1 MTPLKRPLAGAGAA
15 VLLALSL
22 TACGGGAPADASV
35 EDFCNAVQG
44 DNDDEALG
52 KAVVDKDW
60 DKVADLLKEQIDAVE
75 EVGTPE
81 DIPDDA
87 REGFELQIDKAGDLS
102 ADDIEKAFEDQK
114 DPFEADLSD
123 DETKKIE
130 AYTEY
135 QTETCAD
142 QGGSDD
148 SGSDDSG
155 SDESGS
161 GDSGSDDSSAEV
173 PTEVPSDLGTEDIPS
188 LSPEDLEKLES
199 ELAEL
204 TESAGVE

>member
-15 VLLALSL
+15 VLLAFSL

-35 EDFCNAVQG
+35 EDFCNAIQG
-44 DNDDEALG
+44 DADDEAFG
-52 KAVVDKDW
+52 KAVVDEDW

-102 ADDIEKAFEDQK
+102 ADDIEKAFTDQK
-114 DPFEADLSD
+114 DPFEVDVSD
-123 DETKKIE
+123 DDKKKID
-130 AYTEY
+130 AFTEY
-135 QTETCAD
+135 QSETCAD
-142 QGGSDD
+142 QGD
-148 SGSDDSG
+148 SGA
-155 SDESGS
+155 DE
-161 GDSGSDDSSAEV
+161 GDTAEPGGDSSAEV
-173 PTEVPSDLGTEDIPS
+173 PTEVPTELGTDIPE

-204 TESAGVE
+204 TESAAAE

>member
-35 EDFCNAVQG
+35 ADFCEVTQG
-44 DNDDEALG
+44 NTTDKAFGDAIADE
-52 KAVVDKDW
+52 DW
-60 DKVADLLKEQIDAVE
+60 DEVADLIKEQTDEVE

-87 REGFELQIDKAGDLS
+87 REGFELQIDAAGDLS
-102 ADDIEKAFEDQK
+102 GDDIEKAFTDESN
-114 DPFEADLSD
+114 PFEIDLSD
-123 DETKKIE
+123 EDKKKVE

-135 QTETCAD
+135 ETETCAEEA
-142 QGGSDD
+142 D
-148 SGSDDSG
+148 SGSEDS
-155 SDESGS
+155 SDSA
-161 GDSGSDDSSAEV
+161 DDSSAEV
-173 PTEVPSDLGTEDIPS
+173 PTEESSELPTEVPSELGSDVPS
-188 LSPEDLEKLES
+188 LDPEDLESLQS

-204 TESAGVE
+204 TESPAAE